1 MNTNSTKTAEVL
13 HLAEAPVTAV
23 PGYLDDAALL
33 DQIEELLV
41 IRALTKQQL
50 TAANMLDFFARNIPA
65 GDPAGQA
72 A

>member
-1 MNTNSTKTAEVL
+1 MNTNPTKTADVP
-13 HLAEAPVTAV
+13 HLAAAPVTAL

-41 IRALTKQQL
+41 IRALTRQQL
-50 TAANMLDFFARNIPA
+50 TAANMLDFFARNIPDS
-65 GDPAGQA
+65 GPAGQA